1 MPSVPLTPPTA
12 AAKVN
17 LHCRTSFVCIFL
29 GCIASAYNQQQ
40 LQQQHHHHPIN
51 LWTKAQ
57 SPFVQLAHFPVA
69 ALVKHACAA
78 SPRYRCCCIQ
88 TTMDRSAKPDFVGH
102 YARQDNNKKHNIRP
116 SICAWGLPWCVLG
129 IFHSLLICPCPYIHT
144 LYAML
149 WHVSCSCRL
158 IFCSIN
164 ISISCC
170 VSHQYALQ
178 YTRSLYIG
186 TSSAPKATVVQ
197 MLTMWFIKLKE
208 RLELYRKD

>member
-40 LQQQHHHHPIN
+40 QQPQHHHPIN

-78 SPRYRCCCIQ
+78 SPRYRCCWLLHPNNNGQKCKTGFCGALCKI
-88 TTMDRSAKPDFVGH
+88 TTKNTISV
-102 YARQDNNKKHNIRP
+102 RP
-116 SICAWGLPWCVLG
+116 SVLG
-129 IFHSLLICPCPYIHT
+129 VFPGVC
-144 LYAML
+144 
-149 WHVSCSCRL
+149 
-158 IFCSIN
+158 
-164 ISISCC
+164 
-170 VSHQYALQ
+170 
-178 YTRSLYIG
+178 
-186 TSSAPKATVVQ
+186 
-197 MLTMWFIKLKE
+197 
-208 RLELYRKD
+208 